1 MTRYAD
7 LKKLVT
13 KNKKK
18 NLYDEDQVSFKE
30 IKKDRS
36 QKKYRNYDNA
46 LRAKNLDRL
55 LSYDD

>member
-1 MTRYAD
+1 MTRYAN
-7 LKKLVT
+7 LQKLVT

-18 NLYDEDQVSFKE
+18 NFVNEDQVSFKE
-30 IKKDRS
+30 IKRERS
-36 QKKYRNYDNA
+36 SKKLRNYDNA